1 MSLKKP
7 ATDVF
12 FTVGTFP
19 VPDESVDLDDEIAAW
34 RTLTETRRTLT
45 HMIEDLE
52 NVIGKAMADKRY
64 TSDGVTVERARKA
77 NRTQWDTESLRRIV
91 LDSRIVD
98 ETTGEVKDET
108 PVDKLLHV
116 WNLPAP
122 RTTALKARGIDPDEF
137 CSTER
142 FDRWTLRAHQ

>member
-12 FTVGTFP
+12 FAVGTFP
-19 VPDESVDLDDEIAAW
+19 VPDQSTDLDDEIAAW
-34 RTLTETRRTLT
+34 RTLVETRRTLT

-64 TSDGVTVERARKA
+64 TADGVTVERARKT

-98 ETTGEVKDET
+98 EATGEVKDET

-142 FDRWTLRAHQ
+142 FDRWTLRAHS